1 MPNQSAQQD
10 ASAGAAE
17 FDADAPG
24 FESPEISALVR
35 RALLEDLGLADEAR
49 FHGAWSAADLDQ
61 LLARDL
67 ASFHGVPREARAT
80 AILRAKSRGVVA
92 GLAVYA
98 HVFAVLD
105 PSARTL
111 FERRD
116 GDQVGPGD
124 VVARTSAR
132 ARALLTAE
140 RTALNFVQRASGI
153 ATLTRRFVE
162 AAANGGPAGVYDTRK
177 TAPGLR
183 RFDKAAVRAGGGRNH
198 RMGLFDEAML
208 KDNHLDLSRVPADDV
223 AARTAYVARV
233 RAALGSAV
241 RLHVEA
247 RDEDEAQ
254 AAIAGGADV
263 VLLDNFA
270 PAALRVVV
278 ERLRTRA
285 RLHGRSHV
293 EFEASGG
300 IDLSTVADF
309 AASGVDRLSVGALTH
324 SVTALDLSLGIER
337 EEGAR

>member
-1 MPNQSAQQD
+1 MPKQTAQQD
-10 ASAGAAE
+10 ATAGATGSVADASG
-17 FDADAPG
+17 FDA
-24 FESPEISALVR
+24 PEVRALVR
-35 RALLEDLGLADEAR
+35 RALLEDLGVPGDAR
-49 FHGAWSAADLDQ
+49 FAGAWSPELLEE

-67 ASFHGVPREARAT
+67 ASFHGVPADARAT
-80 AILRAKSRGVVA
+80 AVLRAKSRGVLA
-92 GLAVYA
+92 GLSVHA
-98 HVFAVLD
+98 HVFGLLD
-105 PSARTL
+105 PSARTV

-116 GDQVGPGD
+116 GDEVGRGD
-124 VVARTSAR
+124 VVARTSGR

-162 AAANGGPAGVYDTRK
+162 AAAKGGSAGVYDTRK

-183 RFDKAAVRAGGGRNH
+183 AFDKAAVRAGGGRNH

-223 AARTAYVARV
+223 AARTAFVARV
-233 RAALGSAV
+233 RAALGPKL

-270 PAALRVVV
+270 PAALRAVV
-278 ERLRTRA
+278 ERLRDFVRRNGA
-285 RLHGRSHV
+285 RRV
-293 EFEASGG
+293 ELEASGG
-300 IDLSTVADF
+300 IDLTSVAEF
-309 AASGVDRLSVGALTH
+309 SASGVDRLSVGALTH

-337 EEGAR
+337 EDGVR